1 MAQKK
6 ATGAAGGGSF
16 RKPPAELVEAFE
28 KALPAE
34 AQRRAVFGFP
44 AGFVN
49 GNMFTHLFQESF
61 VVRLPEDEREELLR
75 APGAQ
80 PFEPMPGRPMREYV
94 VLPSAMAMNTEEAG
108 RWVRRAFEHA
118 AALPPKAAKKASAKK
133 AAGAKKPK
141 APGGKGKR
149 P

>member
-6 ATGAAGGGSF
+6 ATDPGGGGGTSF
-16 RKPPAELVEAFE
+16 RKPPPELLEAFE

-61 VVRLPEDEREELLR
+61 VVRLPDEGREELLR
-75 APGAQ
+75 EPGAL

-94 VLPSAMAMNTEEAG
+94 VLPQKVAVKPEAAG
-108 RWVRRAFEHA
+108 PWVRRAFDYA
-118 AALPPKAAKKASAKK
+118 AALPPKAAKKAAAKK
-133 AAGAKKPK
+133 AAGAKKK
-141 APGGKGKR
+141 ASGSKGK
-149 P
+149 